1 MVTTLNTAA
10 SLPEA
15 MPATHRAELLRS
27 LVSLASAAANPQLE
41 AYAPRLAAALLLQ
54 SEQSADSKLA
64 NLSFN
69 AANLLKKNAYPF
81 YFLVSGRLLAVLQ
94 QAMRGLDHAA
104 GGMREHD
111 GDLSLV
117 SYEEIESRVLLGN
130 LCRPLAEKHAGQLNA
145 LGMRLAFLT
154 GREEMAPAE
163 HPFRPEL
170 FVQAIDEAW
179 REFNPDQDSYSLL
192 LPLLGL
198 DLLPDLS
205 PILKGVNDALI
216 AKGIL
221 PQLPSSF
228 QIRKTAANRELPR
241 AVSSDPALLQQLR
254 SLLSAPGAMS
264 GGAPLAAQAPA
275 AGAGQAMHSLP
286 VARPQ
291 LFDYLAGLQKAMFE
305 RHVADDGTGTAP
317 SMALLGNIKRQT
329 PPGALS
335 AVDENTIDL
344 LGTVFDVIFRDQ
356 HIAPEIKSLIG
367 FLQVPVLKAAL
378 LDKEF
383 FFDHAHPARR
393 MIDVLAK
400 ASVGWDEKE
409 GARDPLFQALKRNVE
424 RVQREF
430 DQQVSVFSDVV
441 SDLEAF
447 IRDDEAA
454 EVGGLAAPIDSAL
467 RQEKLGQARRAAQT
481 EVALRI
487 GSGEVVAFVETFLEN
502 RWVPV
507 LTIAY
512 ARAESQPQAV
522 SSALKT
528 MDDLIWSVKPKITL
542 EQRKELIAKLPS
554 MLAMLNKWLNLVE
567 WDDSDRLQ
575 FFAELAECHASI
587 VRAPVN
593 LSPERQLE
601 LALEVA
607 QKAAERRLEKQ
618 AAAKPEP
625 PPDEFVEQLAQL
637 HSGMWLE
644 FAQPDGSQKKV
655 KLAWVS
661 PMRSLY
667 IFTTRDRQ
675 ESFSISDLDLA
686 QAFRQHGASVVP
698 LAGLLDRALTQ
709 ALEDMGA
716 NDAQHQAVA
725 LA

>member
-15 MPATHRAELLRS
+15 MSAAQRAELLRS
-27 LVSLASAAANPQLE
+27 LVSLASAAANSQLE

-54 SEQSADSKLA
+54 SEQSADSKAA

-94 QAMRGLDHAA
+94 QAMRSLDHAA
-104 GGMREHD
+104 AGKRDHD
-111 GDLSLV
+111 GNLSLV
-117 SYEEIESRVLLGN
+117 PYEEIESRVLLGN

-179 REFNPDQDSYSLL
+179 REFNPDQDSHALL

-198 DLLPDLS
+198 DLLPDLE

-228 QIRKTAANRELPR
+228 QIRKTAANRETPR

-254 SLLSAPGAMS
+254 SLLSAPGSLSA
-264 GGAPLAAQAPA
+264 GAPLAAQAPA
-275 AGAGQAMHSLP
+275 VGAGQAMNSLP
-286 VARPQ
+286 MARPQ

-317 SMALLGNIKRQT
+317 GTAVLGNIKRQT

-378 LDKEF
+378 LDQEF

-400 ASVGWDEKE
+400 ASVGWDEK
-409 GARDPLFQALKRNVE
+409 R
-424 RVQREF
+424 
-430 DQQVSVFSDVV
+430 
-441 SDLEAF
+441 
-447 IRDDEAA
+447 
-454 EVGGLAAPIDSAL
+454 
-467 RQEKLGQARRAAQT
+467 
-481 EVALRI
+481 
-487 GSGEVVAFVETFLEN
+487 
-502 RWVPV
+502 
-507 LTIAY
+507 
-512 ARAESQPQAV
+512 ARATRCS
-522 SSALKT
+522 
-528 MDDLIWSVKPKITL
+528 
-542 EQRKELIAKLPS
+542 
-554 MLAMLNKWLNLVE
+554 
-567 WDDSDRLQ
+567 
-575 FFAELAECHASI
+575 
-587 VRAPVN
+587 
-593 LSPERQLE
+593 
-601 LALEVA
+601 
-607 QKAAERRLEKQ
+607 RR
-618 AAAKPEP
+618 
-625 PPDEFVEQLAQL
+625 
-637 HSGMWLE
+637 
-644 FAQPDGSQKKV
+644 
-655 KLAWVS
+655 
-661 PMRSLY
+661 
-667 IFTTRDRQ
+667 
-675 ESFSISDLDLA
+675 
-686 QAFRQHGASVVP
+686 
-698 LAGLLDRALTQ
+698 
-709 ALEDMGA
+709 
-716 NDAQHQAVA
+716 
-725 LA
+725 